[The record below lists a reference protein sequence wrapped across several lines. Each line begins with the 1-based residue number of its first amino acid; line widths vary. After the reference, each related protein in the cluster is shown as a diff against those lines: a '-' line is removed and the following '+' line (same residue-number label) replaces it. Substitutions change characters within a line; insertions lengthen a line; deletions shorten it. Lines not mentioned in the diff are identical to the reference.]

1 MESYFS
7 FSFAINDLQFSF
19 AIMNFSPVVK
29 IYSFYAILQENGINA
44 ELGLA
49 ASEDAILDTL
59 SERAEK
65 EIVSGDLNE
74 KNLIGHCA
82 PFLSKLC
89 RNYNLMQNVITSNPT
104 HTTQIHTSND
114 ENNWE
119 VVVRTL
125 KAFHF
130 QKP

>member
-1 MESYFS
+1 M
-7 FSFAINDLQFSF
+7 DLY
-19 AIMNFSPVVK
+19 VVK
-29 IYSFYAILQENGINA
+29 FLHSFLFFFLFLVSVFHEDSSFYSILQENGINA

-59 SERAEK
+59 SERAER

-89 RNYNLMQNVITSNPT
+89 RNFNLMQKVIANY
-104 HTTQIHTSND
+104 
-114 ENNWE
+114 E
-119 VVVRTL
+119 VVVRNTESVPVP
-125 KAFHF
+125 KALGVLCY
-130 QKP
+130 